1 MHCQGH
7 KVLTYGYPTPL
18 MASHSFINKKNE
30 CSIWTEI
37 AGGLPPNKSFNEMQG
52 IKGPRYSCLM

>member
-1 MHCQGH
+1 
-7 KVLTYGYPTPL
+7 